1 MVILYNC
8 ADVTVCASD
17 AEGFGLSC
25 LESLSCETPV
35 IATLT
40 GGLQDQ
46 VISDDGTHLGVGIT
60 PASKAIIGSQT
71 VPYIY
76 EDRISKEDFISALKK
91 IHEMTAEE
99 REELGAK
106 GRKHLLKNYNP
117 ETLIKKWDEVLT
129 KLNKESGSWETRNHP
144 RWTLEEI
151 AA

>member
-1 MVILYNC
+1 MP
-8 ADVTVCASD
+8 D
-17 AEGFGLSC
+17 LSIITNRKYRKRLRNLVEKLSSVKDSLKEDL
-25 LESLSCETPV
+25 LELP
-35 IATLT
+35 
-40 GGLQDQ
+40 
-46 VISDDGTHLGVGIT
+46 
-60 PASKAIIGSQT
+60 
-71 VPYIY
+71 
-76 EDRISKEDFISALKK
+76 EDRKYTMRPERQEAYSNLMGQYATFEAQDAVDDIRNSDG
-91 IHEMTAEE
+91 MTAEE